1 MIFSYTRFVLTQITD
16 VFVGVTRELLLDQ
29 ANPDLALTPVIVQ
42 FGRFLKIIVSVDTES
57 CLKLDTVQWR
67 IQDSV

>member
-16 VFVGVTRELLLDQ
+16 VFVGVTRKLLLDQ

-57 CLKLDTVQWR
+57 GLKLDTVQWR